1 MCRESPTPNCPNAQ
15 AVEFAHLGENNLKQL
30 FIQQL
35 FGSLCPDHT
44 CLSVA
49 PGRVSQYTSDNSET
63 GEMNIKNISQYQVN
77 PIMSMSVLA

>member
-1 MCRESPTPNCPNAQ
+1 MNERFKIIIQ
-15 AVEFAHLGENNLKQL
+15 VYLGQKENFEYRNFSNRFLGVQL
-30 FIQQL
+30 A
-35 FGSLCPDHT
+35 GTLCPDHT